1 MTQKEL
7 DLETAE
13 RLENLA
19 NKLPD
24 MTKLSGTEIF
34 NFTAALNYAIT
45 TLRVINKE
53 ADDEQG

>member
-7 DLETAE
+7 DLETAK

-19 NKLPD
+19 NILPD
-24 MTKLSGTEIF
+24 MTQLSEVDIF

-45 TLRVINKE
+45 TLRLNKGGDNE
-53 ADDEQG
+53 